1 MDTSKE
7 LELDTAGPGEP
18 FQGFDLKVTMS
29 ELCIVQELELVHLCR
44 MGWRKQMGFV
54 KTSQGSCDDSG
65 K

>member
-29 ELCIVQELELVHLCR
+29 ELCIV
-44 MGWRKQMGFV
+44 
-54 KTSQGSCDDSG
+54 
-65 K
+65 